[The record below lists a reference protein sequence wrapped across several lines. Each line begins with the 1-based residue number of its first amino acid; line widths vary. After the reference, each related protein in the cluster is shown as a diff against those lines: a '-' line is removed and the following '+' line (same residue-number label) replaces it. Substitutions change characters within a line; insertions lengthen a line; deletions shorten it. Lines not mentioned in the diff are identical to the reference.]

1 MQRWAH
7 IKNGLVDNVSL
18 WDGDV
23 SRWTPPEDVNMV
35 PAPDFVGIGWTYDGV
50 DWTAPVPAPEPEPEI
65 VQTPTE
71 K

>member
-7 IKNGLVDNVSL
+7 IKAGVVDNISL
-18 WDGDV
+18 WDGDI
-23 SRWTPPEDVNMV
+23 SRWPPPSDVQMV
-35 PAPDFVGIGWTYDGV
+35 VAPDHIGVGWSYDGV

-71 K
+71 E